1 MIPWGIA
8 VFDHRGH
15 TCNLIFISSK
25 YSDNI
30 APSNKIADLTSPII
44 TVRDKCSPCVTKVSL
59 SEAPLIMLDYSGTV
73 CSCEKEVPGSQPRI
87 NRAFNCAMRA

>member
-1 MIPWGIA
+1 MIA
-8 VFDHRGH
+8 A
-15 TCNLIFISSK
+15 S
-25 YSDNI
+25 
-30 APSNKIADLTSPII
+30 SNKIADLTSPII

-73 CSCEKEVPGSQPRI
+73 CSREKEVPGSGEARI